1 MCRGQSVVQ
10 MQRYVM
16 LKTNS
21 MLQYLQ
27 LSPQKKSR
35 ILSVMKRGR
44 VIECR
49 CSNSSSSSGRRRILS
64 LYLIFDITT
73 EQNTQF
79 FLFPVW
85 MRFEVKI
92 KSNFI
97 LLQLSTQ
104 NETAFLSWDPVQT
117 NETHKIQDTHTHAH
131 PHTPVHPHT
140 SLGSGCIMNK
150 RNK

>member
-21 MLQYLQ
+21 VLQYLQ

-49 CSNSSSSSGRRRILS
+49 YSSSSGSSGSRRILS
-64 LYLIFDITT
+64 LYLIFDTTT
-73 EQNTQF
+73 EQNTHSI
-79 FLFPVW
+79 LFISSV
-85 MRFEVKI
+85 
-92 KSNFI
+92 
-97 LLQLSTQ
+97 
-104 NETAFLSWDPVQT
+104 NE
-117 NETHKIQDTHTHAH
+117 I
-131 PHTPVHPHT
+131 
-140 SLGSGCIMNK
+140 
-150 RNK
+150 